1 MTAPLPIP
9 YLLGAV
15 AVCAAVTFGL
25 RALPFAA
32 VDTLRRLPVVENI
45 GRWMP
50 AGAVLILAIYCLHG
64 IEASTSTHGIAEL
77 SGVAAVVALQL
88 WRRNMVLS
96 LVAGTAVCVLLTNTL
111 PG

>member
-1 MTAPLPIP
+1 MTMSMP

-15 AVCAAVTFGL
+15 TVCAAVTFGL

-32 VDTLRRLPVVENI
+32 VDTLRRVPMIANI

-50 AGAVLILAIYCLHG
+50 AGAVLILAIYGLHG

-77 SGVAAVVALQL
+77 SGVAVVIALQL

-96 LVAGTAVCVLLTNTL
+96 LVAGTALCALLTNTL

>member
-1 MTAPLPIP
+1 MTMSMP

-32 VDTLRRLPVVENI
+32 VDTLRRVPMVENI

-50 AGAVLILAIYCLHG
+50 AGAVLILAIYGLHG

-77 SGVAAVVALQL
+77 SGVAVVIALQL

-96 LVAGTAVCVLLTNTL
+96 LVADTALCVLLTNTL

>member
-1 MTAPLPIP
+1 MTMSMP

-32 VDTLRRLPVVENI
+32 VDTLRCVPMVENI

-50 AGAVLILAIYCLHG
+50 AGAVLILAIYGLHG

-77 SGVAAVVALQL
+77 SGAAVVIALQL

-96 LVAGTAVCVLLTNTL
+96 LVAGTALCVLLTNTL